1 MPKFGKILYLL
12 FICTILTGLQAYSQ
26 NPKIE
31 HHLLGVMTFNIRL
44 DTQEDGKNAWPYRK
58 TAVIKMLQK
67 THPAIIGLQ
76 EALHHQ
82 VEEVAKDLRDYA
94 YYGVGRDDGKQAG
107 EYCPI
112 FFDSKI
118 FSLKDSKTLWLSE
131 TPEVPGSVGWDAACK
146 RIVSIVLLKEKSSQ
160 RELYVLNTHF
170 DHRGETARIESAQM
184 ISRLCQELSQKAPVI
199 LLGDFNAS
207 VETDVYKILSASS
220 TLREAQTIAEQ
231 AEIADNCTF
240 TGFDGDSCEHIDFI
254 WVPQNARVKLYKIIL
269 NQTPQGWLSDHR
281 PIYCE
286 IEI

>member
-1 MPKFGKILYLL
+1 MHKFTRIFYLI
-12 FICTILTGLQAYSQ
+12 FIYTVLSGIQSYSQ
-26 NPKIE
+26 NSLSE
-31 HHLLGVMTFNIRL
+31 NLSLGVMTFNIRL
-44 DTQEDGKNAWPYRK
+44 DTREDGKNAWPYRK
-58 TAVIKMLQK
+58 AAVIEMLQN
-67 THPAIIGLQ
+67 THPAIIGFQ
-76 EALHHQ
+76 EVLHHQ
-82 VEEVAKDLRDYA
+82 VEEIAKGLRGYVHF
-94 YYGVGRDDGKQAG
+94 GVGRDDGKQGG